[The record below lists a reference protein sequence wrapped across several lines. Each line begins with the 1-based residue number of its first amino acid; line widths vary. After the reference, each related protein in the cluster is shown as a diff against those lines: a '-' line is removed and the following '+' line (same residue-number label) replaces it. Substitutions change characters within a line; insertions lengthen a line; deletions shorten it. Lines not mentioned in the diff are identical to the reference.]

1 VLPFAVALVAT
12 LAWCLL
18 VAWRTAR
25 NRPAIWKSLV
35 LPAGGATL
43 GWLLLMTLWLPILD
57 YGRSL
62 APQVA
67 GVRAVITERQGCVA
81 AYGLSRAQVAAL
93 MYHGELPMVDLP
105 RLAQCDWLVADPD
118 ASPSVVT
125 LLPPGQWVEV
135 AIVSRPTDRND
146 RLLVL
151 HRRDDG
157 R

>member
-1 VLPFAVALVAT
+1 
-12 LAWCLL
+12 
-18 VAWRTAR
+18 
-25 NRPAIWKSLV
+25 
-35 LPAGGATL
+35 
-43 GWLLLMTLWLPILD
+43 
-57 YGRSL
+57 
-62 APQVA
+62 
-67 GVRAVITERQGCVA
+67 
-81 AYGLSRAQVAAL
+81 